1 MNTQEEVATYDNR
14 TNKLLDQI
22 LDEFGLVVCGW
33 SAQWDA
39 ALRSAIE
46 RCRTRR
52 FTTYWTT
59 LGPLT
64 NAANELVKLRGA
76 LLIDIRGADSF
87 FVDLSEKV
95 DSLADLA
102 RQRPLAH
109 ALEVAALKRYL
120 ADPKYRIELR
130 DLVAAERERV
140 HRELFSDRFPAQGV
154 PPTHEQIAKRV
165 SVYESLTERIRDV
178 IIAGCYYGEQQHV
191 SLWTEC
197 IDRLASLPAP
207 EAGYEIWTTLRRY
220 PVLILLYAGGIAA
233 IAADNYV
240 TLLGLLTKPKFRVG
254 NREVPILDRVNS
266 VHVLDQTLV
275 QALPGMERRKTPM
288 SQYLE
293 ALLREPFR
301 DLLPDDSSYQ
311 RTFDR
316 FEYMLAMIYMDQ
328 SDNLHWAPAGCFAW
342 RHTFDED
349 SPANLI
355 ARELSQLG
363 DRWHP
368 LKAGMFN
375 GSLSRTNEVKSAL
388 DQFISR
394 LAPQLTWS

>member
-1 MNTQEEVATYDNR
+1 MCIRDS
-14 TNKLLDQI
+14 KLLDQI

-33 SAQWDA
+33 SAEWDA

-64 NAANELVKLRGA
+64 NAANELVKLRHA
-76 LLIDIRGADSF
+76 QVIDIRGADSF

-95 DSLADLA
+95 DSLADLS
-102 RQRPLAH
+102 RQRPLAK

-165 SVYESLTERIRDV
+165 SVYESLTEGIRDV

-197 IDRLASLPAP
+197 IDRLASLAAP
-207 EAGYEIWTTLRRY
+207 EAGYENLDHPQTISSSHLTVRGRDRRHR
-220 PVLILLYAGGIAA
+220 GGQLCDPAWFA
-233 IAADNYV
+233 N
-240 TLLGLLTKPKFRVG
+240 
-254 NREVPILDRVNS
+254 
-266 VHVLDQTLV
+266 
-275 QALPGMERRKTPM
+275 
-288 SQYLE
+288 E
-293 ALLREPFR
+293 AEISSREPR
-301 DLLPDDSSYQ
+301 S
-311 RTFDR
+311 
-316 FEYMLAMIYMDQ
+316 
-328 SDNLHWAPAGCFAW
+328 
-342 RHTFDED
+342 
-349 SPANLI
+349 
-355 ARELSQLG
+355 
-363 DRWHP
+363 
-368 LKAGMFN
+368 
-375 GSLSRTNEVKSAL
+375 TNPRAC
-388 DQFISR
+388 
-394 LAPQLTWS
+394 